1 MGVWRVSA
9 SPTSALCQP
18 TSWMERNAARSQFV
32 TANQCRQVP
41 ARALT
46 TPSPTSTPHQRSSWS
61 AWPSTM
67 PWSMAR
73 LIAAGKRAWV
83 TIHTTPKNVA
93 TVSVRH

>member
-1 MGVWRVSA
+1 MA